1 MKTDAAPQT
10 KYLKD
15 YKNPDFRIVSV
26 YLTFDIRNGVT
37 TVKNKTVFK
46 RLNGDAKNLV
56 LDGQNL
62 VLESVAMNGEAL
74 SANRYTVDDDTL
86 TVLDVNDH
94 FTLDIETEIC
104 PEKNTALEGL
114 YSSGGNYCTQCE
126 PEGFRKIT
134 YYLDRSDVMTTF
146 TTRIEADKK
155 TCPVLLSNGNCIEKG
170 ECGGA
175 RHFAVWEDPFAKP
188 SYLFAL
194 VAGNL
199 GHIHDTFTTL
209 GGKKVDLC
217 IYVNPGNEDKCHHA
231 MLSLKKAMK
240 WDEEKYGR
248 EYDLNIFNIV
258 AVNDFN
264 FGAME
269 NKSLN
274 IFNARLVLAKPET
287 ATDNDYL
294 AIEGVVAHEYF
305 HNWTGNRITCRDW
318 FQLSLKEGLTV
329 FRDQCFSADM
339 NSEAVQRIDDVEGLR
354 NAQFAEDASPMA
366 HPIRPDNYIEINN
379 FYTATVYEKG
389 AEVIR
394 MMHTLLGAEKYRKGT
409 DLYFRRHDGQAVTCD
424 DFVQCMADASGTD
437 LSQFKLWYSQAGTPE
452 VTVKS
457 AYDAAK
463 KTFTLTLEQKIP
475 DTPNQTNKKPMHM
488 PILAGLLGKDGRD
501 LLAEKTRALHLKE
514 KRQDFVFDNVAE
526 RPVPSI
532 LRGFSAPVKLFSDL
546 ADDDLLFLMAHD
558 SDGFNRWDA
567 GQTYLQRL
575 ILRHTTP
582 RPREGGDPAQY
593 NAGPLPAQG
602 NGKPAKLLTIPA
614 ALFTA
619 FHKLITDKKADK
631 ALLAKALTLPSEN
644 YLAQLMDVVDIDG
657 IHASRSLIMESIGKK
672 YLAELQKLYQ
682 ENADTGS
689 YSVSPEAVGK
699 RRLKNT
705 ALRYIQ
711 AADGMRAVKLAL
723 EQYQSAKNM
732 TDKVA
737 ALGVLTDTKT
747 PERQSAFDDF
757 YETWKGEPLVLDKW
771 FALQAVADRPDAP
784 EMVAE
789 LLRHPDFTYKNP
801 NRLRALVGNFSAGNM
816 KWFHRA
822 DGAGYRILSETVVRL
837 NTINPS
843 TAARLLTPLRQ
854 WRKYDA
860 ARKPLM
866 ENELKRIL
874 TEKNISND
882 VYEIV
887 SKSLS

>member
-1 MKTDAAPQT
+1 MSRTENAPQP

-15 YKNPDFRIVSV
+15 YKKPDFKINSV
-26 YLTFDIRNGVT
+26 YLTFDIRDGKT
-37 TVKNKTVFK
+37 TVKAKTTFE
-46 RLNGDAKNLV
+46 RTNPAAKNLV

-62 VLESVAMNGEAL
+62 TLKSVAMNDEAL
-74 SANRYTVDDDTL
+74 SSNRYVTDDDTL
-86 TVLDVNDH
+86 TISDVPAT
-94 FTLDIETEIC
+94 FTLDVVTEIC

-134 YYLDRSDVMTTF
+134 YYLDRSDVMTKF

-155 TCPVLLSNGNCIEKG
+155 YPVLLSNGNCIEKDDLG
-170 ECGGA
+170 EG
-175 RHFAVWEDPFAKP
+175 RHFSVWEDPFVKP

-194 VAGNL
+194 VAGDL
-199 GHIHDTFTTL
+199 GHIHDTFTTMS
-209 GGKKVDLC
+209 GKKVDLY
-217 IYVNPGNEDKCHHA
+217 IYVNHGNEDKCAHA
-231 MLSLKKAMK
+231 MKALKDSMR

-274 IFNARLVLAKPET
+274 IFNAKLVLAKAET
-287 ATDNDYL
+287 ATDNDFL

-329 FRDQCFSADM
+329 FRDQSFSADM
-339 NSEAVQRIDDVEGLR
+339 NSHDVGRIDDVDGLR
-354 NAQFAEDASPMA
+354 SAQFAEDGSPMA

-394 MMHTLLGAEKYRKGT
+394 MMHTLLGPEKYRAGT
-409 DLYFRRHDGQAVTCD
+409 DLYFKRHDGQAVTCD
-424 DFVQCMADASGTD
+424 DFVQCMQDASGID
-437 LSQFKLWYSQAGTPE
+437 LGQFKLWYSQAGTPE
-452 VTVKS
+452 ITAEGS
-457 AYDAAK
+457 YNELA
-463 KTFTLTLEQKIP
+463 KTFTLDVTQHIP
-475 DTPNQTNKKPMHM
+475 DTPGQTDKKPMHM
-488 PILAGLLGKDGRD
+488 PILVGLLGKDGQD
-501 LLAEKTRALHLKE
+501 LLLEKTRLLNLKDKEQVFIFENVPE
-514 KRQDFVFDNVAE
+514 K
-526 RPVPSI
+526 PVPSI
-532 LRGFSAPVKLFSDL
+532 LRRFSAPVKLKSNIT
-546 ADDDLLFLMAHD
+546 DDDLLFLMAHD

-575 ILRHTTP
+575 ILSKP
-582 RPREGGDPAQY
+582 KQ
-593 NAGPLPAQG
+593 LPE
-602 NGKPAKLLTIPA
+602 P
-614 ALFTA
+614 LFTA

-644 YLAQLMDVVDIDG
+644 YLAQLQDVIDVDG
-657 IHASRSLIMESIGKK
+657 IHAARKLVTEGIGAK
-672 YLAELQKLYQ
+672 YLAEFKQLYQ
-682 ENADTGS
+682 DNADTGT

-711 AADGMRAVKLAL
+711 AANEALAVELAL
-723 EQYQSAKNM
+723 DQYKTAKNM

-737 ALGVLTDTKT
+737 ALGILTDSK
-747 PERQSAFDDF
+747 SDAHAFAFEDF
-757 YETWKGEPLVLDKW
+757 YKTWKNDPLVLDKW
-771 FALQAVADRPDAP
+771 FSLQAIADRQDVP
-784 EMVAE
+784 EIVSK
-789 LLRHPDFTYKNP
+789 LLSHPDFTYKNP
-801 NRLRALVGNFSAGNM
+801 NRLRSLIGSFASGNQ

-822 DGAGYRILSETVVRL
+822 DGAGYKLLSETVIKL
-837 NTINPS
+837 NSINPS
-843 TAARLLTPLRQ
+843 TAARILTPLRQ

-860 ARKPLM
+860 SRKRLM

-874 TEKNISND
+874 SEKDISND

-887 SKSLS
+887 TKSLS